1 MKKLSTYL
9 FLILFSFHTS
19 TLVADIRDFEIS
31 RFTSHNTIDGIAI
44 GDSLLDYFSEKEI
57 KDSIVTNPIIKS
69 KKFTYVQ
76 ISQNSKISDNKK
88 ELLAIIKYDEFDF
101 WYKTNDKNYEI
112 HSISGIIY
120 YDKNI
125 DDCSKKLD
133 ELDEEVP
140 TIFKDAKRSIQDSA
154 KHSADQSGESTIKQI
169 YYDLKSGGGAS
180 FSCTDWS
187 SKMDYSDYLIII
199 FDSKEFR
206 QWWSFPGGCDY
217 GSMCY
222 YRY

>member
-19 TLVADIRDFEIS
+19 SLVADIRDFE
-31 RFTSHNTIDGIAI
+31 IDGIAI

-57 KDSIVTNPIIKS
+57 KDNIVTNPIIKS

-76 ISQNSKISDNKK
+76 TNSRNSKI
-88 ELLAIIKYDEFDF
+88 YDEFDF

-133 ELDEEVP
+133 ELDEELS
-140 TIFKDAKRSIQDSA
+140 TIFKDAKRWRGTR
-154 KHSADQSGESTIKQI
+154 KHPADKSGKSTIKHI
-169 YYDLKSGGGAS
+169 SYDLKSGGGGS
-180 FSCTDWS
+180 ISCTDWS
-187 SKMDYSDYLIII
+187 SKMDYSDYLIIT

-206 QWWSFPGGCDY
+206 QWWSVPDGCGG
-217 GSMCY
+217 GSSYCY
-222 YRY
+222 NRY

>member
-1 MKKLSTYL
+1 MPDFDDLWAPEKMKKLSTYL
-9 FLILFSFHTS
+9 ILILFSFHTS
-19 TLVADIRDFEIS
+19 TLVADIRDFEIT

-76 ISQNSKISDNKK
+76 TYSRNSKI
-88 ELLAIIKYDEFDF
+88 YDEFDF

-133 ELDEEVP
+133 ELDEELS
-140 TIFKDAKRSIQDSA
+140 TIFKDAKRYEGSEKIIRT
-154 KHSADQSGESTIKQI
+154 HQSTLKQI
-169 YYDLKSGGGAS
+169 FYDFSLVTVIIGDFPDNAFRSSVDFICGGV
-180 FSCTDWS
+180 
-187 SKMDYSDYLIII
+187 
-199 FDSKEFR
+199 
-206 QWWSFPGGCDY
+206 
-217 GSMCY
+217 
-222 YRY
+222 